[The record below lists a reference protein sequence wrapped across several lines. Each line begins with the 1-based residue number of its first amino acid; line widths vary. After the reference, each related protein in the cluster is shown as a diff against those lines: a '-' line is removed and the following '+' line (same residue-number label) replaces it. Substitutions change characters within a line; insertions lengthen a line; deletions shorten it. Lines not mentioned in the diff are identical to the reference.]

1 MTNATWWR
9 FVMVMPLLLLCG
21 ACADFAR
28 VGALRDSGLCQKW
41 TDCRDILNTARER
54 LNVFKNASTPA
65 QLADRIS
72 QHAILGN
79 RQAVREDLERIVER
93 SYEPTWG
100 MWEQIRRAT
109 NGQGWKEE
117 AAYASAWSEY
127 QDKEYS
133 LAAEGFEELLRNGFG
148 PPGAYLGHGLA
159 LCGSGKCNEGAS
171 SINQAIQRNPLALR
185 FHLARANLNSK
196 VDLSSIN
203 SIPATEVNFDW
214 AIIERV
220 RPANAEEYFQRGRI
234 FFLGKRYELA
244 VNDYS
249 EAIHDGGKGAK
260 ESVPARARA
269 YVVLGRYQEAVA
281 DLTQATKFYPTDV
294 DSFFLR
300 GLLYF
305 GAGNVLAS
313 VSDFQRVLELQPAEY
328 AKPVLER
335 CYQLASAEPGNPDVY
350 YVSGVAL
357 TALKE
362 DQRAIGA
369 YSRALELRGNHLPA
383 LLARAEIHHRLQ
395 RYPEALADYDQ
406 LLRLDPKNSPAH
418 FGEGLIYS
426 HLYRNSRGT
435 NERYFQ
441 VALAHLDNANSDKG
455 KQAYL
460 KALLYASTGTMDGL
474 DSAIY
479 LSQQAINADP
489 NPEYRSAKN
498 RFLELRSEKQQ
509 ERWFAAIAG
518 LAGLVVLGTVLNP
531 STDSTDVNSAK
542 KFLDDQRE
550 QMERNRERR
559 IIEHGLGMRLGDLGF
574 H

>member
-1 MTNATWWR
+1 MANPTWWR
-9 FVMVMPLLLLCG
+9 FVMVMPLILLWG
-21 ACADFAR
+21 ACDFAR
-28 VGALRDSGLCQKW
+28 LGALRESGLCQNW
-41 TDCRDILNTARER
+41 TDCRDILDIARER
-54 LNVFKNASTPA
+54 LNLFKNASTPA

-148 PPGAYLGHGLA
+148 PPGVYLGHGLA
-159 LCGSGKCNEGAS
+159 LCGSGKCNEGAL

-196 VDLSSIN
+196 MDLSNIN
-203 SIPATEVNFDW
+203 FIPTTEVNFDW

-220 RPANAEEYFQRGRI
+220 RPANAEEYYQRGRI

-244 VNDYS
+244 MNDYS

-260 ESVPARARA
+260 ESVSARART

-369 YSRALELRGNHLPA
+369 FSRALELRGNHLPA

-395 RYPEALADYDQ
+395 RYPEALADYDRS
-406 LLRLDPKNSPAH
+406 LRLDPNNSPSH
-418 FGEGLIYS
+418 LGEGLIYS
-426 HLYRNSRGT
+426 QLYRNSRGT
-435 NERYFQ
+435 NERHFQ
-441 VALAHLDNANSDKG
+441 SALMHLDHANSDKG

-460 KALLYASTGTMDGL
+460 KALLYASTGTMEGL

-479 LSQQAINADP
+479 LSQQAIDADP

-498 RFLELRSEKQQ
+498 RLLELRSEKQQ
-509 ERWFAAIAG
+509 ERWFSAIA
-518 LAGLVVLGTVLNP
+518 ALGSLLIVGNILNP
-531 STDSTDVNSAK
+531 NAASADVNSAK
-542 KFLDDQRE
+542 KFHDDQRE
-550 QMERNRERR
+550 QMERNIERR
-559 IIEHGLGMRLGDLGF
+559 IIEHGFGLRHGYLGF
-574 H
+574 Q